1 MGGGNSPPK
10 PDHQPAHGR
19 NQGRNQPR
27 GGNHGIMH
35 IGLFD
40 RPERDRPAMAIVLLL
55 VGVTALGLQDNLVKF
70 FSDQTSFWQF
80 QTVRSFFNALI
91 IVLLAMASNGV
102 AILKPIRPWY
112 VFLRAFL
119 LGICMLF
126 FFGAVTEVSIA
137 QMAAGLYTYPIFVSL
152 LAGPLLGERVGP
164 WRISAVVVGAIGSF
178 LVLDPLGGDF
188 RLVQTMPVLAGF
200 FYACN
205 ILVLRRHCR
214 NESPLTLALGVAL
227 VFLAS
232 GAVGAVA
239 TALLPLSGD
248 ARAAIPFLLVG
259 WPELTLL
266 VLGFCVFAS
275 LLNLTGNILMAR
287 AYQTADS
294 SLLSPLDFSYLIF
307 STLWAKFLFDAWPEA
322 NAALGMALIAA
333 AGVVTAVR
341 ESRDRWK
348 PARPAR

>member
-1 MGGGNSPPK
+1 
-10 PDHQPAHGR
+10 
-19 NQGRNQPR
+19 
-27 GGNHGIMH
+27 MH

-40 RPERDRPAMAIVLLL
+40 RPERDRPAMAIVLVL

-70 FSDQTSFWQF
+70 FSFETSFWQF
-80 QTVRSFFNALI
+80 QTVRSIGNAAI
-91 IVLLAMASNGV
+91 IVLLAMVSNGI
-102 AILKPIRPWY
+102 AILKPVRPWY
-112 VFLRAFL
+112 VFLRAFFL
-119 LGICMLF
+119 SVCMLF
-126 FFGAVTEVSIA
+126 FFGAVTEISVA

-152 LAGPLLGERVGP
+152 LAGPVLGEKLGP

-178 LVLDPLGGDF
+178 LVLDPLSDDF
-188 RLVQTMPVLAGF
+188 HLLQLMPILAGF

-232 GAVGAVA
+232 GVIGAII
-239 TALLPLSGD
+239 TALLPLSGE
-248 ARAAIPFLLVG
+248 ARAAVPFLLVG
-259 WPELTLL
+259 WPELTML
-266 VLGFCVFAS
+266 VLGFCLFAS
-275 LLNLTGNILMAR
+275 VLNLTGNILMAR

-294 SLLSPLDFSYLIF
+294 SMLSPLDFSYLIF
-307 STLWAKFLFDAWPEA
+307 STLWAKILFNAWPET

-333 AGVVTAVR
+333 AGVVTAIR

-348 PARPAR
+348 LVRPAR